1 MRTPALVIGVAANS
15 LAAGLVPSDAARA
28 QPSDLLYLH
37 DHQRAGL
44 PPEAPR
50 RVLRGCR
57 RRVRCRP
64 QTQPTTRPP
73 TAYLSCRANCPPVPS
88 RRRWESEWQG
98 GHVVNATH
106 IPGLQDLSGDVV
118 PSQLLGC
125 TACNIV
131 LYCASGY
138 RSKQAADKLASLGFT
153 GGLYDG
159 LGIQQWQERH
169 VQACGSR

>member
-1 MRTPALVIGVAANS
+1 MLLALSPAIFCIYTTLSVQ
-15 LAAGLVPSDAARA
+15 DFH
-28 QPSDLLYLH
+28 QKLH
-37 DHQRAGL
+37 DGFFAVVIDVYVAVLKPNL
-44 PPEAPR
+44 PASN
-50 RVLRGCR
+50 
-57 RRVRCRP
+57 
-64 QTQPTTRPP
+64 PTHN
-73 TAYLSCRANCPPVPS
+73 AVANCPSVPS

-106 IPGLQDLSGDVV
+106 IPGLQELSGDVV

-138 RSKQAADKLASLGFT
+138 RSKQAADKLSSLGFT
-153 GGLYDG
+153 GGIYDG

-169 VQACGSR
+169 VHVHMHGSR

>member
-1 MRTPALVIGVAANS
+1 MPA
-15 LAAGLVPSDAARA
+15 
-28 QPSDLLYLH
+28 DLKPNLS
-37 DHQRAGL
+37 ASN
-44 PPEAPR
+44 
-50 RVLRGCR
+50 
-57 RRVRCRP
+57 
-64 QTQPTTRPP
+64 PTHN
-73 TAYLSCRANCPPVPS
+73 AVANCPSVPS

-131 LYCASGY
+131 LYSASGY

-159 LGIQQWQERH
+159 LGMQQWQERH
-169 VQACGSR
+169 GSR